1 MSQFLNSNGW
11 EQFYCFISPVYR
23 VISLYNQ
30 LFTASIDTRSE
41 DNSIMFCFFL
51 LKQRSA
57 FYCSVFKKEFSPKL
71 RPEEKRYTKWRNI
84 IYIKLVTS
92 NLTYL
97 LWKEAHILPRKKTNM
112 AASRQIVSKARRP
125 LTMVPLIL
133 WSSRTTPCFTATALS
148 SQRSDSSK
156 GIGIG
161 INLSQWRYIINMP
174 VEMNRIRSIQLKAY
188 FSLKYTCMKW

>member
-1 MSQFLNSNGW
+1 ML
-11 EQFYCFISPVYR
+11 
-23 VISLYNQ
+23 
-30 LFTASIDTRSE
+30 
-41 DNSIMFCFFL
+41 FFL
-51 LKQRSA
+51 LNQRSA
-57 FYCSVFKKEFSPKL
+57 FYCSVFKIEFSPKL
-71 RPEEKRYTKWRNI
+71 RLEEKMLKWETKWRNI

-174 VEMNRIRSIQLKAY
+174 VEMNRIRSIQPKAY
-188 FSLKYTCMKW
+188 FSLKYLYEMIEIFFGYFKMLILCLIWKLILILWCIENGT